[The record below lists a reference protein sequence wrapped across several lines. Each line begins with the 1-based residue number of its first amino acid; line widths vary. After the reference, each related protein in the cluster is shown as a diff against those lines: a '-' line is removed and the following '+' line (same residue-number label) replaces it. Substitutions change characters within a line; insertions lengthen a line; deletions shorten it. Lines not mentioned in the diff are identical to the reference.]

1 MIDPKLLKENLSAI
15 SSNLKNKNYMLDKD
29 EFLKVDSDRKELILE
44 NESLKN
50 KKNLLS
56 KEIGILKSNG
66 EDSTEKTKAV
76 EVINLKLE
84 SIKKLL
90 LEAEEKFKNILLDIP
105 NILDDT
111 VPIGSSEDDNKIE
124 YYSDNINLLEK
135 KNQNH
140 PEHNEIGKLLGQY
153 DQEAVT
159 KMSGARFSILFD
171 KFAELHRALGSF
183 MLDIHTK
190 EHNYKEVHVPL
201 IVNNEALVGTGQ
213 LPKFKSDLFELKNKE
228 NFFLI
233 PTSEVPLTN
242 ILREKVLEE
251 TNLPILYT
259 SLSTCFRSEAGS
271 YGKDTKGLI
280 RQHQFDKVELVKF
293 VKPSDSS
300 DALNKLVGHAENI
313 LKMLKLPYRK
323 VLLCSGDTGFSSS
336 ITYDIEVWLPSQKA
350 YREISSCSNFKDFQA
365 RRLNIKYKDKLSKK
379 KDYVHTLNGSGLAI
393 GRTLAAV
400 VENYLDNDGNIKIP
414 EVLRPYMKSEK
425 IIKKA
430 GD

>member
-1 MIDPKLLKENLSAI
+1 MIDPKLLKENLLVI
-15 SSNLKNKNYMLDKD
+15 SSNLKNKNYTLDKD
-29 EFLKVDSDRKELILE
+29 EFLKVYSDRKELILE

-56 KEIGILKSNG
+56 KEIGVLKSNG
-66 EDSTEKTKAV
+66 EDSTEQTKAV
-76 EVINLKLE
+76 EEINLKLE

-90 LEAEEKFKNILLDIP
+90 LEAEEKFKNLLLDIP
-105 NILDDT
+105 NILDDA

-124 YYSDNINLLEK
+124 YYSDNINLLETET
-135 KNQNH
+135 QNY

-190 EHNYKEVHVPL
+190 KHNYKEVHVPL

>member
-1 MIDPKLLKENLSAI
+1 MIDPKLLKENLSVI
-15 SSNLKNKNYMLDKD
+15 SSNLKNKGYILDKD

-56 KEIGILKSNG
+56 KEIGILKSSG

-76 EVINLKLE
+76 EDINLKLD

-105 NILDDT
+105 NILDDA
-111 VPIGSSEDDNKIE
+111 VPIGSSEDDNKVE

-159 KMSGARFSILFD
+159 KMSGSRFSILFD

-183 MLDIHTK
+183 MLDIHTR
-190 EHNYKEVHVPL
+190 EHNYKEVNVPL

-213 LPKFKSDLFELKNKE
+213 LPKFQSDLFELKNKE

-280 RQHQFDKVELVKF
+280 RQHQFDKVELVNF

-336 ITYDIEVWLPSQKA
+336 ITYDFEVWLPSQKV

-414 EVLRPYMKSEK
+414 EVLRPYMNSEK